1 MKSDPPS
8 TKRFEA
14 HPQLLERDRRREQ
27 QNQETAHEAHLK
39 DTLDTGGET
48 ESHSVVRAAEQRG
61 NQQSAQQ
68 QHTQKLQS
76 LG

>member
-8 TKRFEA
+8 TKRLGG
-14 HPQLLERDRRREQ
+14 HPQLLQRDGRREQ
-27 QNQETAHEAHLK
+27 QDHETAHEAHLK

-48 ESHSVVRAAEQRG
+48 ESYSVVRAAEQRC

-68 QHTQKLQS
+68 QHIQKLQS